1 MPYFKVKNLSP
12 DYIDNAVLDKYE
24 DEMREVGQENIGSMM
39 IFQMC
44 DLMKEKITDINDD
57 VLAKLDLIEK
67 EESAANAL
75 KTGVVSDMT
84 QLNFTPVTAETFGE
98 WCKVYKQRL
107 LDERYARIGDIDSKP
122 TGK

>member
-84 QLNFTPVTAETFGE
+84 
-98 WCKVYKQRL
+98 
-107 LDERYARIGDIDSKP
+107 
-122 TGK
+122 